1 MLIYSNTFGPLNVPP
16 HYWIVT
22 DPPHAACG
30 PDVSTCVAQ
39 EIQMH
44 GTRYRFRLLSGDGT
58 HVARGCLW
66 AAERAG
72 ELPMNPTAAMGP
84 LIEYGITHGAR
95 RIVYPARREW
105 DYTI

>member
-1 MLIYSNTFGPLNVPP
+1 MC
-16 HYWIVT
+16 
-22 DPPHAACG
+22 D
-30 PDVSTCVAQ
+30 DVWGERGGTSTETGRKSRLSA
-39 EIQMH
+39 
-44 GTRYRFRLLSGDGT
+44 TYRFRLLSGDGT

-95 RIVYPARREW
+95 RIVYPARSEW